1 MKRHLLKSMWARK
14 RRLVGAGFAVV
25 IGIAFLVATL
35 VFSDGMRAGID
46 SLFTEGNSGTDV
58 LVRSDNRIGSIES
71 GTLGTVD
78 ADLVDELASLPEVDQ
93 AIPVVEGLA
102 QVVAADGTPIG
113 GEGPPTIGLN
123 WFDYDRNPYV
133 IVDGRAPR
141 AAGEVMLD
149 SGTAR
154 TGDLAVG
161 DVTTVRVPHPE
172 TVTVVGIAELGSGK
186 SLGGVTFAWFD
197 TGTAQDLLIGTRDE
211 LTGVTLTAA
220 PGVDPDALLEVV
232 EPTLPAGTEA
242 LTGEALTAEAN
253 EEMSEDFMDFF
264 ETFLLVFAGIALL
277 VGTFSI
283 HNTLSILVAQRTRET
298 ALLRAIGASR
308 RQVLI
313 STTIEAVLLGVV
325 ASAIGLGVGLGL
337 AYGLNAMLDA
347 AGFGVPIDGL
357 TLDTSTILTA
367 LIVGTAVTLVA
378 SIAPAI
384 KASRVAPIAALRDVA
399 VDRSASSKI
408 RAALG
413 ALVTAGGIA
422 VVVTASDTGDG
433 ALQRAGLGALV
444 TLVGFVMVGPV
455 VARTAAGLLGAPIA
469 VVGGQSGKLARRN
482 AMRNP
487 RRTAGTASALMIGT
501 AVVALFATFAASL
514 LETFGDILDEDF
526 TGDLVVI
533 NDNFSGVG
541 ISPELAG
548 EIAALPEVEL
558 ATPASLATLEL
569 DGRVEEPLTVVGEE
583 LDEVIDLGRMQGRF
597 ADLGDDGL
605 AVSESFAEDRGWE
618 LGDVIPVEYA
628 DGETGT
634 LTVRTIYESDA
645 MMGPLMMSAAAWDDH
660 AIRLEHFLIMIDV
673 AEGASVED
681 ARAAIQ
687 PLTERFGAPDVQD
700 REEYLGA
707 ARAEIEQVLAVIYG
721 LLGLAILIAV
731 LGIAN
736 TLALSLHERTRE
748 LGLLRAVGQTRRQL
762 RRTVRWESVIIAVF
776 GTVGGVGLGTFLGWG
791 LMEAMAASEGYGKFV
806 APVGTL
812 AVIMLAAVAAG
823 VLAAWRPARRAS
835 KLDVL
840 EAIAVD

>member
-14 RRLVGAGFAVV
+14 RRLVGAGFAVI

-58 LVRSDNRIGSIES
+58 LVRSDNQIGSIET

-78 ADLVDELASLPEVDQ
+78 AALVDELTAVPEVDE

-102 QVVAADGTPIG
+102 QVVAADGTAIG
-113 GEGPPTIGLN
+113 GQGPPTIGLN
-123 WFDYDRNPYV
+123 WADYDRNPYE

-186 SLGGVTFAWFD
+186 SLGGVTFAWFE
-197 TGTAQDLLIGTRDE
+197 TGTAQELLLGTHDQ
-211 LTGVTLTAA
+211 LTGVTLTAD
-220 PGVDPDALLEVV
+220 PGVEPGELLAAV
-232 EPTLPAGTEA
+232 EPLLPDGTEA

-253 EEMSEDFMDFF
+253 EDLSEDFLDFF
-264 ETFLLVFAGIALL
+264 EMFLLVFAGIALL

-308 RQVLI
+308 RQVLL
-313 STTIEAVLLGVV
+313 STTVEAVLLGVV
-325 ASAIGLGVGLGL
+325 ASAIGLAVGLGL
-337 AYGLNAMLDA
+337 AHGLNALMDA
-347 AGFGVPIDGL
+347 AGFGVPTDGL
-357 TLDTSTILTA
+357 TLGTSTIVTA
-367 LIVGTAVTLVA
+367 LVVGTVVTSVA
-378 SIAPAI
+378 SITPAI

-399 VDRSASSKI
+399 VDRSGSSWI
-408 RAALG
+408 RAVLG

-422 VVVTASDTGDG
+422 VVVTASDAGDA
-433 ALQRAGLGALV
+433 ALQRAGLGALL

-455 VARTAAGLLGAPIA
+455 VARAAAGLLGAPVA
-469 VVGGQSGKLARRN
+469 AVGGQSGKLARRN

-541 ISPELAG
+541 MSPDLAG
-548 EIAALPEVEL
+548 EIAALPQVDL
-558 ATPASLATLEL
+558 ATPSSLATLMI
-569 DGRVEEPLTVVGEE
+569 DGQVEEPLTIVGSEVGR
-583 LDEVIDLGRMQGRF
+583 VIDLGRMEGSF
-597 ADLGDDGL
+597 DDLGDDGL
-605 AVSESFAEDRGWE
+605 AVSESMAADRGWE
-618 LGDVIPVEYA
+618 IGDVLPAEYA
-628 DGETGT
+628 DGETGS

-645 MMGPLMMSAAAWDDH
+645 IMGPLMMSEAAWNEH
-660 AIRLEHFLIMIDV
+660 TIRAEHFLIMIDV

-681 ARAAIQ
+681 ARAAIA
-687 PLTERFGAPDVQD
+687 PLTEQFGAPDVQD
-700 REEYLGA
+700 REEYLGS
-707 ARAEIEQVLAVIYG
+707 ARAEIEQMLAVIYG

-736 TLALSLHERTRE
+736 TLSLSLHERTRE

-791 LMEAMAASEGYGKFV
+791 VMEAMSASEGYGKFV
-806 APVGTL
+806 APVSTL
-812 AVIMLAAVAAG
+812 GVIMVAAVLAG
-823 VLAAWRPARRAS
+823 VLAAWRPARRAA

-840 EAIAVD
+840 EAISID